1 MKAWLPHG
9 LCARLRIERSGFEPW
24 RWTLGTL
31 RMYDGDGEDESYL
44 TVCLYFTLE
53 FHFYL
58 DLFSV
63 STGIK
68 TCPC

>member
-9 LCARLRIERSGFEPW
+9 LPRIERSGFEPS

-31 RMYDGDGEDESYL
+31 RMKNGDGEDEFYF

-53 FHFYL
+53 FRFYL